1 MRRSVR
7 NLGFVLASDM
17 VSRLLGFFAVTWL
30 ARRLGVDNFGVIGFS
45 LAALSYGLI
54 ATDLGLLKLGT
65 REVARDSGV
74 APRYAGAVV
83 VLRLLL
89 AVIGLAALGVFA
101 IVIPRTDSARLV
113 IITYSL
119 SLLPAA
125 LLLEWVFQG
134 LERLEHIAVSRLLLM
149 TVYLALVL
157 ALVRRPN
164 QVLLVPLLW
173 LCGSA
178 ASALYLL
185 VVYHVRVGRLRPVI
199 ELRFWGDLLK
209 TAVPLG
215 IGTILSQVYMNF
227 GLLML
232 GVMAIGGPAGW
243 FTAAQRLVYFVLVI
257 DRAFYMV
264 AFPIV
269 SRRLKDLARPEARD
283 VMNRLAKLVLFVTIP
298 IALCTLP
305 LAASLLNA
313 IFGPDYLPAAPALA
327 VLVWLAVTTTLSSLY
342 GYGLVAT
349 NHEPRYARNVGIGA
363 AFVMGLSLA
372 LVPFLKA
379 LGAAVALVGGEL
391 VMLSLMFRDFRHVL
405 KVNFFRYLWRPV
417 LVAGLLAVGI
427 WFVRPERAGS
437 WFHWAAL
444 SVRRQGQVT
453 LLIIIILAIAIYFG
467 IMYLLRGV
475 GKEEFALLRAD
486 KSEPDSG
493 PVGPASGA
501 GER

>member
-7 NLGFVLASDM
+7 NLGFVLTSDL

-54 ATDLGLLKLGT
+54 VSDLGLLKLGT
-65 REVARDSGV
+65 REVARDHSA
-74 APRYAGAVV
+74 APRYVGAVV
-83 VLRLLL
+83 ILRVLL
-89 AVIGLAALGVFA
+89 AVIGLAGLGVFA
-101 IVIPRTDSARLV
+101 IVIPRAESARLV

-149 TVYLALVL
+149 AVYLALVL
-157 ALVRRPN
+157 ALVRRPG

-178 ASALYLL
+178 ASTLYLL
-185 VVYHVRVGRLRPVI
+185 VVYHVQVGRLRPVI
-199 ELRFWGDLLK
+199 ELRFWGELLK
-209 TAVPLG
+209 TAMPLG

-227 GLLML
+227 GFLML
-232 GVMAIGGPAGW
+232 GVMAIGEPAGW

-269 SRRLKDLARPEARD
+269 SRRLTDLARPEALD
-283 VMNRLAKLVLFVTIP
+283 VMNRLAKLVLLVTIP

-305 LAASLLNA
+305 LAPSLLNA

-327 VLVWLAVTTTLSSLY
+327 VLVWLVVTTTLSSLY
-342 GYGLVAT
+342 GYGLVAA
-349 NHEPRYARNVGIGA
+349 NQEPRYARNVAIGA

-379 LGAAVALVGGEL
+379 LGASIALVGGEL
-391 VMLSLMFRDFRHVL
+391 VMLSLMFRDFRQVL
-405 KVNFFRYLWRPV
+405 KASFLRYLWRPV

-427 WFVRPERAGS
+427 WFVRPERSGA
-437 WFHWAAL
+437 WLNWAAL
-444 SVRRQGQVT
+444 SVRRQGQIT

-486 KSEPDSG
+486 KSDPDSG
-493 PVGPASGA
+493 PTGSSSGSGPG
-501 GER
+501 

>member
-7 NLGFVLASDM
+7 NLSFVLASDL

-30 ARRLGVDNFGVIGFS
+30 ARRLGVDDFGVIGFS

-65 REVARDSGV
+65 REIARNHGA
-74 APRYAGAVV
+74 APRYAGAVLI
-83 VLRLLL
+83 LRTLL
-89 AVIGLAALGVFA
+89 AVIGLAGLGVFA
-101 IVIPRTDSARLV
+101 IVIPRSETARLV
-113 IITYSL
+113 IVAYAF
-119 SLLPAA
+119 SLLPVA

-134 LERLEHIAVSRLLLM
+134 MERMEHIAVSRLLLM
-149 TVYLALVL
+149 AVYLTLVL
-157 ALVRRPN
+157 TLVRRPG

-173 LCGSA
+173 LCGNV

-185 VVYHVRVGRLRPVI
+185 IVYHVRVGRLRPNTD
-199 ELRFWGDLLK
+199 LRFWGELLK

-232 GVMAIGGPAGW
+232 GVMAAGEPAGW
-243 FTAAQRLVYFVLVI
+243 FTAAQRLVYFVLVV
-257 DRAFYMV
+257 DRVFYLV

-269 SRRLKDLARPEARD
+269 SRRLRDLTRPEALD
-283 VMNRLAKLVLFVTIP
+283 VMNRLAKLVLLVTIP

-305 LAASLLNA
+305 LAGSLLNA

-327 VLVWLAVTTTLSSLY
+327 VLVWLTVTTTLSSLY
-342 GYGLVAT
+342 GYGLVAV
-349 NHEPRYARNVGIGA
+349 NDEPRYARNVGIGA

-379 LGAAVALVGGEL
+379 LGAALALVGGEL
-391 VMLSLMFRDFRHVL
+391 VMMSLMYRDFRRVL
-405 KVNFFRYLWRPV
+405 KAEFIRFLWRPA
-417 LVAGLLAVGI
+417 LVAGLLAAGI
-427 WFVRPERAGS
+427 RFVRPARVGS
-437 WFHWAAL
+437 WFAWAAR
-444 SVRRQGQVT
+444 SVQRQGQIALV
-453 LLIIIILAIAIYFG
+453 IIIILAIAIYFG
-467 IMYLLRGV
+467 IMYLLHGV

-486 KSEPDSG
+486 KSDLDSG
-493 PVGPASGA
+493 PGGPVSGA
-501 GER
+501 GES